1 MGGSFSIT
9 CESKESKK
17 RMLGFLQQN
26 FRHWDVVIGKPLKE
40 RYVSGITT
48 SLSYTTSEPYKIG
61 FEHGSCWA
69 IMDRV
74 TRPYYKTVLRWA
86 AIQVGKRRPVCTIRE
101 SAQRLKFK
109 TPVPYLN
116 ADCDQWPILLE
127 KPSDPDLLQ
136 WWFDE
141 YGLYRDSAAKANPVL
156 SWEFYSGLLVKARGT
171 QDYHLRP
178 EAQKVIKREV
188 KLVPGYAGNSRI
200 PDIKQDERILL
211 VTTLRRKELD
221 LAFEPIVA
229 EMKRLHKLWVKSV

>member
-9 CESKESKK
+9 CESKEAKK

-40 RYVSGITT
+40 RYISDITT
-48 SLSYTTSEPYKIG
+48 TLGYTTSEPYKIG
-61 FEHGSCWA
+61 FNHGSGWA

-86 AIQVGKRRPVCTIRE
+86 AIQVGKRRPICNIRE
-101 SAQRLKFK
+101 SGERWKFEV
-109 TPVPYLN
+109 PVPYLN
-116 ADCDQWPILLE
+116 ADFDQWPILLE
-127 KPSDPDLLQ
+127 KPSNPELLY
-136 WWFDE
+136 WWFDK
-141 YGLYRDSAAKANPVL
+141 YGLYRDPTAMVNPAL
-156 SWEFYSGLLVKARGT
+156 CWELYSELCVKSRGT

-178 EAQKVIKREV
+178 EAKKVIKRKV
-188 KLVPGYAGNSRI
+188 SLIPGYERNSRV
-200 PDIKQDERILL
+200 PDITAEERILL